1 MTCWATKWF
10 CSIDS
15 NVTAKKKVLTK
26 NLKPMQRHTRG
37 GLHMGLTPSLISK
50 KNQQQKQFKLKRHH
64 LPTIQITRNHPHK
77 IWPARLALKGTVFFS
92 SQMMVLSVVSISTL
106 YLLIFSPQ
114 KLQLLHLSINSLKA
128 IPSEKSESDSL
139 EF

>member
-77 IWPARLALKGTVFFS
+77 IWPARLALKGTVFFFLANDGVICCLNLYSLFTIFLS
-92 SQMMVLSVVSISTL
+92 SKTSTFTPF
-106 YLLIFSPQ
+106 YQFIEGNP
-114 KLQLLHLSINSLKA
+114 
-128 IPSEKSESDSL
+128 
-139 EF
+139 